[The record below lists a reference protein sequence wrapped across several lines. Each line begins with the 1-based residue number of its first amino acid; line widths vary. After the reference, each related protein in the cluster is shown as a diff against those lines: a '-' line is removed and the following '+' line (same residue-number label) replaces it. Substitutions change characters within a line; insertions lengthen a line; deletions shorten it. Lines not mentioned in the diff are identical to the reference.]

1 MVNRIRRD
9 DPSKSDMHNRQGIT
23 LDLMWKAMKD
33 YDMQVPSE
41 VRRRLHILT
50 STQVANMLARLDIWN
65 RKINPYKD
73 QKSKIVTS
81 ADILQPARPPDQY
94 LTLMLR
100 RLGFDTFDSNLLSI
114 PAQALTTINV
124 RSQDP
129 SHPPHAS

>member
-124 RSQDP
+124 CSQDP